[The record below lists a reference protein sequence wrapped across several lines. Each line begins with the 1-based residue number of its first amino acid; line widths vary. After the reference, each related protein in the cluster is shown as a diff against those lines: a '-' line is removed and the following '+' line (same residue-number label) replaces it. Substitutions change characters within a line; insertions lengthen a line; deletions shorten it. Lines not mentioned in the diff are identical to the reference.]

1 VDSIAHR
8 HYAECGLGGRLLIV
22 PVPNV
27 TAHPSTVSVPSSHY
41 LMWHSY
47 CFWTLKGLITG
58 LPMRLENV
66 ET

>member
-41 LMWHSY
+41 LMWHSH
-47 CFWTLKGLITG
+47 CFWTLKG
-58 LPMRLENV
+58 
-66 ET
+66 